1 MDTATDSKNDKDK
14 EKKKF
19 GDLLVERYMEC
30 LLDPKDS
37 ILRTGSVSH
46 PPEDRAA

>member
-19 GDLLVERYMEC
+19 GDLCGGALHERMS
-30 LLDPKDS
+30 LF
-37 ILRTGSVSH
+37 
-46 PPEDRAA
+46 